1 MLSSELIFLLRAL
14 HAELLKLKRT
24 LAFRV
29 IFVLPFFI
37 ALLQFFVI
45 WRTKKFPAD
54 FNLWQTHATN
64 SFQIWAIFMM
74 PLLIALETALLNGIE
89 HADKQWKHLFAL
101 PVPRHSIYFSKFIT
115 AAGLILAS
123 TLVLA
128 LLIVIVGVVATSLRP
143 ELVSSSLRAAT
154 SSVGATGSSVGAG
167 PSGAGSL
174 RYFGLGLVPYFW
186 ITKLALEVW
195 LASWLIIAIHTWI
208 SMRWAGFPI
217 PLGAGIGGTFFAL
230 FAASAAIGKYYP
242 WLLPMN
248 LFLDG
253 RFTTALVL
261 GIGGGLLAA
270 LVGCFE
276 FVRRDVS

>member
-1 MLSSELIFLLRAL
+1 MLPSEFTFLFRAL

-64 SFQIWAIFMM
+64 SFQIWAIFML
-74 PLLIALETALLNGIE
+74 PLLIALVTALLNGIE

-101 PVPRHSIYFSKFIT
+101 PVPRHSIYFSKFIV
-115 AAGLILAS
+115 AQLLILVS
-123 TLVLA
+123 TFILA
-128 LLIVIVGVVATSLRP
+128 LLTVIVGVATVYLKP
-143 ELVSSSLRAAT
+143 ELANT
-154 SSVGATGSSVGAG
+154 GA
-167 PSGAGSL
+167 
-174 RYFGLGLVPYFW
+174 VPLWW
-186 ITKLALEVW
+186 IAKLALQVW
-195 LASWLIIAIHTWI
+195 LAAWLIIAIHTWI

-217 PLGAGIGGTFFAL
+217 ALGAGIGGTFFAL

-248 LFLDG
+248 LFLDD
-253 RFTTALVL
+253 RFTSALVL
-261 GIGGGLLAA
+261 GIAGGLLAA
-270 LVGCFE
+270 LLGCLE
-276 FVRRDVS
+276 FIRRDVN